1 MGMGIWGTAYS
12 ESNMVKWAS
21 AMESLFA
28 FNQHYEPQFVN
39 FNTSKIPFD
48 ARWVSFFPFFFLFLG
63 WICDMWY

>member
-28 FNQHYEPQFVN
+28 FNAHYEPQFVN

-48 ARWVSFFPFFFLFLG
+48 ARWVSLITCVKKPRDG
-63 WICDMWY
+63 NRIS